1 MNDAIWQ
8 RVLPLL
14 PACAEGCRPTDFLQD
29 DLGLDSL
36 DCVELV
42 LQVERSFDIRFS
54 DPELEQLRT
63 VQDLLDGIERH
74 LQLPVA
80 RLFFAQL
87 LSSRR

>member
-14 PACAEGCRPTDFLQD
+14 PAPADRCRPSDFLQE

-54 DPELEQLRT
+54 DLELEQLRT
-63 VQDLLDGIERH
+63 VQDLVDGIERH
-74 LQLPVA
+74 LRLPLA

-87 LSSRR
+87 LSNRN